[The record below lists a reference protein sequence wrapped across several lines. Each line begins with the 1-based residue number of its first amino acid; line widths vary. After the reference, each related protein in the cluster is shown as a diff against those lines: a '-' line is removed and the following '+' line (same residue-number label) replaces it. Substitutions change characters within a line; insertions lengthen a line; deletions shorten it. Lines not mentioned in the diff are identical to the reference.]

1 MAHSEIIF
9 VQITLQMLK
18 RIQLIE
24 FSLNPLLETGE
35 MSVEMFP
42 SVMDS

>member
-18 RIQLIE
+18 RIPLIE
-24 FSLNPLLETGE
+24 FSLNPLLETSENLAQCLCIIGK
-35 MSVEMFP
+35 
-42 SVMDS
+42 